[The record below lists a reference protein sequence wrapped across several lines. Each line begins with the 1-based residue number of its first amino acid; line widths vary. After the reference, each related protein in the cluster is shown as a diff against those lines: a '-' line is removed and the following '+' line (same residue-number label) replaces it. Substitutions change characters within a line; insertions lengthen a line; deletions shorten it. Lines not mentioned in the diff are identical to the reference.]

1 MKIKV
6 LGSGCARCRSLEQV
20 TSKAVEDMGL
30 DAEIEKVED
39 MRLIMGYGVMRTP
52 ALIINDKIILSGQVP
67 DLGEMKEILNNNL

>member
-1 MKIKV
+1 M
-6 LGSGCARCRSLEQV
+6 